1 MHFSQTLMG
10 EFVNEMQFITIPICS
25 QLKFSSLNFAKHF
38 GIIFLCKGEF
48 VLKGFDTV
56 GYINFMF

>member
-1 MHFSQTLMG
+1 MRFSQTLMG
-10 EFVNEMQFITIPICS
+10 EFVNEMFITILVYS

-48 VLKGFDTV
+48 VLKGFDRV

>member
-1 MHFSQTLMG
+1 MG
-10 EFVNEMQFITIPICS
+10 EFVNEMFITILVYS

-48 VLKGFDTV
+48 VLKGFDRV

>member
-1 MHFSQTLMG
+1 MG
-10 EFVNEMQFITIPICS
+10 EFVNEMQFITILICS
-25 QLKFSSLNFAKHF
+25 QPKFSSLNFAKHF

-48 VLKGFDTV
+48 VLSFDRV